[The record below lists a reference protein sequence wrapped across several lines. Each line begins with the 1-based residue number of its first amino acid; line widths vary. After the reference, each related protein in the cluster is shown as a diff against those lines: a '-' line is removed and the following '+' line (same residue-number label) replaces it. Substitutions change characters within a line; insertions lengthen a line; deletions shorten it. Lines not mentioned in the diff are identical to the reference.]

1 MCGICGVFG
10 LGDVDTVRAMLG
22 RLTHRGPD
30 DAHAVGERDFAL
42 GACRLSI
49 VDVEGGRQPVSNE
62 DGTVWAAQN
71 GELYNFPALRRG
83 LLARGPRFASP
94 CGTETLPPLY
104 AGYGAELATK
114 IDGMFR
120 VAVWDGGR
128 QVGILARARMGKKPA

>member
-22 RLTHRGPD
+22 SLTHRGPD
-30 DAHAVGERDFAL
+30 DAHTVGQRDFAL

-71 GELYNFPALRRG
+71 EQSRWPI
-83 LLARGPRFASP
+83 PR
-94 CGTETLPPLY
+94 
-104 AGYGAELATK
+104 
-114 IDGMFR
+114 
-120 VAVWDGGR
+120 VW
-128 QVGILARARMGKKPA
+128 QP